1 MLNLLLFVAALIVGF
16 LWCRIYNRS
25 GQIQGMFIMFLGVK
39 SRAQQHEDSLCL
51 TRPVDAAARYLEE
64 IHGGG
69 KLVVLIRAPPLL
81 FR

>member
-16 LWCRIYNRS
+16 LWCRIYNRW
-25 GQIQGMFIMFLGVK
+25 GQIQGMFIMFIAVK
-39 SRAQQHEDSLCL
+39 SRAQQHEDNWHL
-51 TRPVDAAARYLEE
+51 THPVGTVARHLEG
-64 IHGGG
+64 IQGGG